1 LPETVTDGLEN
12 ASPAVYR
19 RQTRKNGSFPDRRD
33 PLPWSSNMAA
43 PYRVRMRDALF
54 AVWCVCFALAGSTP
68 SRAQE
73 VPAFA
78 RKLPAVRTGE
88 PIFQFNGK
96 DLSGFYTF
104 LHVHKYADPSKVFTV
119 HDGMIH
125 ISGEEFGGL
134 TTRDE
139 FHDYHLIAEWKWGE
153 RTWAPRKKNT
163 RDSGILLHC
172 VGEDGAA
179 GGNWMESQE
188 CQIIEGGCGDFIM
201 VSGKGKPSLTCE
213 TRVGPDGQLYFDKG
227 GQAVTRDSG
236 RFNWWGRD
244 PAWKD
249 VLGFRGS
256 RDVESPAG
264 EWNRMEV
271 ICDGDSIINIVNG
284 NLVNAGTRSSLSKGK
299 IINQSEGAEIFFRKN
314 EIRPIVN

>member
-1 LPETVTDGLEN
+1 M
-12 ASPAVYR
+12 PAQHDLR
-19 RQTRKNGSFPDRRD
+19 IRD
-33 PLPWSSNMAA
+33 VL
-43 PYRVRMRDALF
+43 L
-54 AVWCVCFALAGSTP
+54 ALACGFCTQAAVTT

-73 VPAFA
+73 VPVFA
-78 RKLPAVRTGE
+78 RDLPAIRTSE

-96 DLSGFYTF
+96 DLTGFYTY
-104 LHVHKYADPSKVFTV
+104 LHNNKYDDPSKVFTV
-119 HDGMIH
+119 HDGMID

-139 FHDYHLIAEWKWGE
+139 FHDYHLVAEWKWGE
-153 RTWAPRKKNT
+153 RTWAPRKERT

-201 VSGKGKPSLTCE
+201 VPGKAKPSLTCE
-213 TRVGPDGQLYFDKG
+213 TRVGPDKELYFEKG
-227 GQAVTRDSG
+227 GKPVTRDSG

-249 VLGFRGS
+249 VLGFRGN
-256 RDVESPAG
+256 RDVEKPTG

-271 ICDGDSIINIVNG
+271 VCDSDSITNIVNG
-284 NLVNAGTRSSLSKGK
+284 YVVNVGTRSSLTKGK
-299 IINQSEGAEIFFRKN
+299 IIFQSEGAQIFFRKI
-314 EIRPIVN
+314 EIRPLIK